1 MNSMK
6 RKLNNHEFELQE
18 IANGMKK
25 KDDIEL
31 KWNVKKES
39 CVSYCE
45 LELELER
52 SVTELR
58 ARTGFC
64 ELHVTLGFGASLS
77 HAITFSFFFFFSFSS
92 YCFSV
97 QCLLLS

>member
-1 MNSMK
+1 MK
-6 RKLNNHEFELQE
+6 RKLKNHEFELQE

-31 KWNVKKES
+31 KWNVKRS

-45 LELELER
+45 LELNLER
-52 SVTELR
+52 GVTELR

-64 ELHVTLGFGASLS
+64 ELHATLGFGASLS
-77 HAITFSFFFFFSFSS
+77 HAITFSFFFFSFSS